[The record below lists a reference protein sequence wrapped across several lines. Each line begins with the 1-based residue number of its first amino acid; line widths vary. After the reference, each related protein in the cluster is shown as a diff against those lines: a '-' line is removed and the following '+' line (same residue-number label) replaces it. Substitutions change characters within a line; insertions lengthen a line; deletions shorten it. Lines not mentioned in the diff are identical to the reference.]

1 LVRGVNTSKS
11 YLLFIATPGE
21 GSGGHHLGLVLKTG
35 GEVRDEVEL
44 VLLHET
50 VNKPASNV

>member
-1 LVRGVNTSKS
+1 MRGVNTSKS